1 LIINN
6 NNTPERVVR
15 LFICVPFLLVAC
27 SASDD
32 NARSETLIQV
42 VGKIENK
49 HLDEASG
56 LARSTRESDL
66 YWSMNDDG
74 PAVVY
79 ALSSSG
85 KHLGRVRIR
94 DAKNRDWEDIA
105 SFLIDDTA
113 YLIVADIGDNDSK
126 YSKASLY
133 VIEEPDPKDD
143 EVNIAWQIDYKY
155 PDGPRDAEA
164 LAVDAA
170 GQHIY
175 VLSKRT
181 VPAELY
187 RLPLRATSDDIVM
200 AERVGVLA
208 SLPQPSE
215 RERRN
220 AMSNGCGWQ
229 PTAMDFAADG
239 SGALVL
245 TYDGVNYFSRNPEQS
260 WPEALQGQAMHLS
273 LGKYKPADCKNK
285 NAESITYA
293 GDGEAA
299 IVTFEKKHAPVL
311 KIDLREIDP

>member
-1 LIINN
+1 
-6 NNTPERVVR
+6 VR

-27 SASDD
+27 SASDED
-32 NARSETLIQV
+32 ARSETLIQV
-42 VGKIENK
+42 IGKAENK

-56 LARSTRESDL
+56 LARSMRESDL

-74 PAVVY
+74 PAVIY

-85 KHLGRVRIR
+85 KHLGRVHIR
-94 DAKNRDWEDIA
+94 EAKNRDWEDIA
-105 SFLIDDTA
+105 SFFIDDTA
-113 YLIVADIGDNDSK
+113 FLVVADIGDNDSK
-126 YSKASLY
+126 HKHNSLY
-133 VIEEPDPKDD
+133 VIEEPAAKDD
-143 EVNIAWQIDYKY
+143 EVDIAWQIDYRY

-187 RLPLRATSDDIVM
+187 RRPTSDDIVM
-200 AERVGVLA
+200 AERVGVLD

-229 PTAMDFAADG
+229 PTAMDFAPDG
-239 SGALVL
+239 SSALVL

-273 LGKYKPADCKNK
+273 IGKYQSRNCKNK

-293 GDGEAA
+293 SDGDAA
-299 IVTFEKKHAPVL
+299 IVTVEKKHAPVL
-311 KIDLREIDP
+311 RIDLREIDP